1 MHLSGTGSRAGEGMF
16 TRKRLQPL
24 DWLSFSVFFLLMQM
38 TALALS
44 TADWTDYL
52 QVVPTVMFFAV
63 ILGTALARSRFR
75 GWVAALFALVY
86 GLFLVGQQI
95 GSTLSAGLAW
105 NDRMRSLAG
114 RIGVFL
120 SVVFRGE
127 INEDPLMFVLLMA
140 ALFWILGISASWLF
154 FRAGRFWPAVLP
166 AGAVLVINS
175 YFYIG
180 RAAMGVYVAV
190 YVLLLLLL
198 IVRTDV
204 GDRVRRWKKIRAQIP
219 VEAGTYVTL
228 VGLGAALLMVTAA
241 WGGPAFVRSEA
252 AADLWLSVSRPVRR
266 VRDRIGDAFGDL
278 RSPVTLVYDAYGDEI
293 NLDSGAEPLE
303 GIVMEVEAEE
313 DPAKSGRFYWRTRTY
328 AFYEDGTWSGMV
340 GEPVRFRVRDAELDL
355 EPYDGREELLVQI
368 YPKQK
373 ALRVLTLP
381 AQPVYFNRD
390 AEVTA
395 TLDGDTIVDI
405 TMVEAQDLV
414 YNGDLVRARASVA
427 VPTADE
433 LRQAGTGYPDWVLES
448 YLQLPETLSD
458 RTIDLAG
465 SITAEYDNPYDQVM
479 AVTTWLRANID
490 YQRVIPVP
498 DGLEDPLD
506 WFLFESRT
514 GYCNWYASAE
524 VILLRLA
531 GIPARMAVGYASGS
545 HDPVEQL
552 YVVSGT
558 DSHAW
563 PEVFFPGIGWVEFEP
578 TGSQPSL
585 LRPEDPAR
593 LVSGDYRETPWE
605 RLAQEELFGSRM
617 DEGSDA
623 PPPVE
628 PEMDMPFF
636 STRFRFSLRVWLG
649 MAGVLLAAVFLWLRL
664 DPLSRIAAAGL
675 LVGGMRRAGMQPPSH
690 LEAMGEMALTTA
702 GLLYARWSRWMARLG
717 LPLTAYQTPY
727 ERAELFA
734 GSYPELGGAGWKI
747 AEAYSL
753 ERYAGVYSEIWG
765 TRQAWRGLRLQLFR
779 QYIIQRMRKA
789 RSATQ
794 LLQGPAE
801 PPSS

>member
-1 MHLSGTGSRAGEGMF
+1 MF
-16 TRKRLQPL
+16 LRKRLQPL
-24 DWLSFSVFFLLMQM
+24 DWLSFSVFFLLMQL

-44 TADWTDYL
+44 TADWTDHL
-52 QVVPTVMFFAV
+52 QIVPTVMFFAL

-75 GWVAALFALVY
+75 GWAAAIFSLVY
-86 GLFLVGQQI
+86 GLFLIGQQI
-95 GSTLSAGLAW
+95 GSTPGAGLEWA
-105 NDRMRSLAG
+105 DRIRSLAG
-114 RIGVFL
+114 RLGVFI

-127 INEDPLMFVLLMA
+127 LNEDPLMFVLLMA
-140 ALFWILGISASWLF
+140 VLFWILGVSGSWLF
-154 FRAGRFWPAVLP
+154 FRAERFWPAVLP

-180 RAAMGVYVAV
+180 RAAMGAYVAV

-204 GDRVRRWKKIRAQIP
+204 GDRVRGWKRIRAQIP

-252 AADLWLSVSRPVRR
+252 AADLWRSVSSPVRR

-278 RSPVTLVYDAYGDEI
+278 RSPVTLVYDAYGDELS
-293 NLDSGAEPLE
+293 LDSGSEPQD
-303 GIVMEVEAEE
+303 GIVMEVEAQE
-313 DPAKSGRFYWRTRTY
+313 DPAKSGRFYWRSRTY
-328 AFYEDGTWSGMV
+328 AFYEDGIWSGTV
-340 GEPVRFRVRDAELDL
+340 GDPVRFRVRDAELDL
-355 EPYDGREELLVQI
+355 ESYDGREELLVQI

-373 ALRVLTLP
+373 ALRVLILP
-381 AQPVYFNRD
+381 AQPLFFNRD
-390 AEVTA
+390 TEVTA

-433 LRQAGTGYPDWVLES
+433 LREAGMDYPDWVLES
-448 YLQLPETLSD
+448 YLQLPETLSG
-458 RTIDLAG
+458 RTADLAQ
-465 SITAEYDNPYDQVM
+465 SITADYDNPYDQVM

-498 DGLEDPLD
+498 DGLDDPLD

-617 DEGSDA
+617 EEGSEVI
-623 PPPVE
+623 PPVE
-628 PEMDMPFF
+628 PEPDMPFL
-636 STRFRFSLRVWLG
+636 STRFRFTLGVWVG
-649 MAGVLLAAVFLWLRL
+649 MAGALLAAVFLWLRL

-675 LVGGMRRAGMQPPSH
+675 LAGGMRRAGMQPPPR
-690 LEAMGEMALTTA
+690 LETMGDMALTTA
-702 GLLYARWSRWMARLG
+702 GLFYARWSRWMVWLG
-717 LPLTAYQTPY
+717 LPLTVYQTPY

-734 GSYPELGGAGWKI
+734 GSYPELGAAGWKI
-747 AEAYSL
+747 VESYSQ
-753 ERYAGVYSEIWG
+753 ERYAGVYSEIWE
-765 TRQAWRGLRLQLFR
+765 TRQAWRALRMQLLR
-779 QYIIQRMRKA
+779 QYMIQRIRKA
-789 RSATQ
+789 RSVTQ

-801 PPSS
+801 TPSS